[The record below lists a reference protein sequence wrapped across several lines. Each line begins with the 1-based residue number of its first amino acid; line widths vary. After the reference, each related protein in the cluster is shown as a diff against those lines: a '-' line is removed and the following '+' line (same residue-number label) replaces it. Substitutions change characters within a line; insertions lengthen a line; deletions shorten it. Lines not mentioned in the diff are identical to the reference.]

1 MTDTGSQR
9 APGRRSFA
17 ELLADIPRLL
27 GELVRAEIDAL
38 KAELAKSAQR
48 AALGVGLLVGAFVIL
63 LIAVVVLVWAAV
75 AALALVLPMWAAALI
90 VAGALILVAALVG
103 WLGVLRLRT
112 AGPDLESR
120 AESITDDIRAIKGET
135 PRETTAGGTDG

>member
-1 MTDTGSQR
+1 MTDTGPKP
-9 APGRRSFA
+9 AHARRSFA

-63 LIAVVVLVWAAV
+63 LLAIVTLVWAAV

-90 VAGALILVAALVG
+90 VAGVLLIIAALIG

-120 AESITDDIRAIKGET
+120 AESITDDIRAIKGEA
-135 PRETTAGGTDG
+135 PRETTVGDTDG